1 MDEKQ
6 KKILTELLNKNNYR
20 VHVKNIENG
29 LLAIFPERVEHPST
43 HQAFFYYSCND
54 NSINIIVKD
63 IEENIKVNI
72 DYECPKYAQVLLIIA
87 DILYR
92 CINIGYSTSF
102 INFVINDKEVD
113 EDMFFTIIEEEENEQ
128 IEKLKPLV
136 LAMIYEGNMSGE
148 EVSKT
153 LDVYEGYM
161 AIKKFLSMSYGI
173 KQ

>member
-1 MDEKQ
+1 
-6 KKILTELLNKNNYR
+6 
-20 VHVKNIENG
+20 
-29 LLAIFPERVEHPST
+29 
-43 HQAFFYYSCND
+43 
-54 NSINIIVKD
+54 
-63 IEENIKVNI
+63 
-72 DYECPKYAQVLLIIA
+72 
-87 DILYR
+87 
-92 CINIGYSTSF
+92 
-102 INFVINDKEVD
+102 
-113 EDMFFTIIEEEENEQ
+113 MFFTIIEEEENEQ